1 MNNCE
6 QNHCSK
12 TEKTLQYFCV
22 LCDMELCGT
31 CIFEH
36 KEAYSLSGLKCDF
49 EICHGSRKDNEM

>member
-1 MNNCE
+1 
-6 QNHCSK
+6 
-12 TEKTLQYFCV
+12 